1 MGKLDS
7 IEFLKIRVLVSLL
20 KMSPE
25 NCNVTNLS
33 KTLGV
38 EKYTVSR
45 VFTALEKDGYLN
57 RMDSRHPRLEKL
69 GEQTARK
76 YAERMDIATNHLIY
90 EGVTEAQ
97 ACNDALYL
105 SMYCSDETFEV
116 IRSMEE
122 QYRMKHLLR
131 TYERFDGT
139 ILCNGLRDGQYL
151 LPFIIYRETVKNGS
165 NISMSNEG
173 FIHPCTLSVTDGRGM
188 ILLKAQR
195 VEKYSAM
202 TGRKMSGK
210 IKCLKYFDGSKF
222 CEAQRNGDLISFPA
236 SVLEFVN
243 IGSDSGR
250 IFHGSVCLKM
260 TCSVGI
266 MHMPESTAIFTLL
279 F

>member
-7 IEFLKIRVLVSLL
+7 IEFLKIRILVSLL

-57 RMDSRHPRLEKL
+57 RTDSRHPRLEKL

-151 LPFIIYRETVKNGS
+151 LPFIIYRENVKNGN
-165 NISMSNEG
+165 NISMSNE
-173 FIHPCTLSVTDGRGM
+173 TKT
-188 ILLKAQR
+188 
-195 VEKYSAM
+195 
-202 TGRKMSGK
+202 
-210 IKCLKYFDGSKF
+210 
-222 CEAQRNGDLISFPA
+222 
-236 SVLEFVN
+236 
-243 IGSDSGR
+243 
-250 IFHGSVCLKM
+250 
-260 TCSVGI
+260 
-266 MHMPESTAIFTLL
+266 
-279 F
+279 

>member
-7 IEFLKIRVLVSLL
+7 IEFLKIRILVSLL

-33 KTLGV
+33 KTLGL

-57 RMDSRHPRLEKL
+57 RTDSRHPRLEKL

-151 LPFIIYRETVKNGS
+151 LPFIIYRERQQHFHVQRRLYTSLYAVGHGRQGHDFVKGTAGRE
-165 NISMSNEG
+165 IFRDDGKKNE
-173 FIHPCTLSVTDGRGM
+173 
-188 ILLKAQR
+188 
-195 VEKYSAM
+195 
-202 TGRKMSGK
+202 RK
-210 IKCLKYFDGSKF
+210 D
-222 CEAQRNGDLISFPA
+222 
-236 SVLEFVN
+236 
-243 IGSDSGR
+243 
-250 IFHGSVCLKM
+250 
-260 TCSVGI
+260 
-266 MHMPESTAIFTLL
+266 
-279 F
+279 

>member
-7 IEFLKIRVLVSLL
+7 IEFLKIRILVSLL

-57 RMDSRHPRLEKL
+57 RTDSRHPRLEKL

-122 QYRMKHLLR
+122 QYRMKHDFVQR
-131 TYERFDGT
+131 TAGRSISASVYYIQGNREKRQQHFHVQRRLYTSLYAVGHGRQGHDFVKGT
-139 ILCNGLRDGQYL
+139 AGREIFRDDGQKNE
-151 LPFIIYRETVKNGS
+151 RE
-165 NISMSNEG
+165 
-173 FIHPCTLSVTDGRGM
+173 D
-188 ILLKAQR
+188 
-195 VEKYSAM
+195 
-202 TGRKMSGK
+202 
-210 IKCLKYFDGSKF
+210 
-222 CEAQRNGDLISFPA
+222 
-236 SVLEFVN
+236 
-243 IGSDSGR
+243 
-250 IFHGSVCLKM
+250 
-260 TCSVGI
+260 
-266 MHMPESTAIFTLL
+266 
-279 F
+279 

>member
-7 IEFLKIRVLVSLL
+7 IEF
-20 KMSPE
+20 
-25 NCNVTNLS
+25 
-33 KTLGV
+33 V

-139 ILCNGLRDGQYL
+139 ILCN
-151 LPFIIYRETVKNGS
+151 
-165 NISMSNEG
+165 G

>member
-1 MGKLDS
+1 M
-7 IEFLKIRVLVSLL
+7 
-20 KMSPE
+20 
-25 NCNVTNLS
+25 TN
-33 KTLGV
+33 
-38 EKYTVSR
+38 
-45 VFTALEKDGYLN
+45 
-57 RMDSRHPRLEKL
+57 P
-69 GEQTARK
+69 
-76 YAERMDIATNHLIY
+76 IA
-90 EGVTEAQ
+90 
-97 ACNDALYL
+97 
-105 SMYCSDETFEV
+105 
-116 IRSMEE
+116 
-122 QYRMKHLLR
+122 
-131 TYERFDGT
+131 
-139 ILCNGLRDGQYL
+139 
-151 LPFIIYRETVKNGS
+151 
-165 NISMSNEG
+165 
-173 FIHPCTLSVTDGRGM
+173 PCTLSVTDGRGM

>member
-1 MGKLDS
+1 MNQRGSGKAGFDRIFKNTNLSQFIKNVTGKLQ
-7 IEFLKIRVLVSLL
+7 
-20 KMSPE
+20 
-25 NCNVTNLS
+25 CNHLS

-151 LPFIIYRETVKNGS
+151 LPFIIYRETVKKRQQL
-165 NISMSNEG
+165 SMSNEG

-195 VEKYSAM
+195 VEKIFRDD
-202 TGRKMSGK
+202 GQKNERK
-210 IKCLKYFDGSKF
+210 D
-222 CEAQRNGDLISFPA
+222 
-236 SVLEFVN
+236 
-243 IGSDSGR
+243 
-250 IFHGSVCLKM
+250 
-260 TCSVGI
+260 
-266 MHMPESTAIFTLL
+266 
-279 F
+279 

>member
-1 MGKLDS
+1 M
-7 IEFLKIRVLVSLL
+7 
-20 KMSPE
+20 
-25 NCNVTNLS
+25 
-33 KTLGV
+33 
-38 EKYTVSR
+38 
-45 VFTALEKDGYLN
+45 N